1 MNAGVVTKEL
11 KMFLVKVHSAY
22 IGTVADLVAVGFP
35 ASIYLFKVNNQNTRK
50 MCEIFLKET
59 RKSQERYQ

>member
-50 MCEIFLKET
+50 MCEIFLK
-59 RKSQERYQ
+59 